1 MDDGSVF
8 ERIGEAGFERL
19 VAAFYRQIPDD
30 DILGPMYRASPR
42 EGAESE
48 EAHMAAAEARLRD
61 FLIFRFGGPQRYI
74 ERRGHPALRK
84 RHFPFQVDQ
93 TARDR
98 WVLLMN
104 NALDEA
110 ALDPEVAAVLRE
122 FLGSVATFLINS
134 PDAG

>member
-1 MDDGSVF
+1 MDEGNVF
-8 ERIGEAGFERL
+8 DRIGEEGFTRL
-19 VAAFYRQIPDD
+19 VAAFYRQIPGDD
-30 DILGPMYRASPR
+30 VLGPMYRASPR

-84 RHFPFQVDQ
+84 RHFPFEVNQV
-93 TARDR
+93 ARDR

-104 NALDEA
+104 NALDET
-110 ALDPEVAAVLRE
+110 ALPAEVTAVLRE
-122 FLGSVATFLINS
+122 FLASVATFLINT
-134 PDAG
+134 PQNG